1 MVQVSVMT
9 TGSSRPKPT
18 TEPKL
23 GAFIYLL
30 SSMAVIGGFLFGYDT
45 GIVSSAMLYV
55 PMADSMKPMGSVWQ
69 EVIVSVTPGVAGI
82 AALFSGYISDLY
94 GRKKLIIISSLI
106 FVVGAIIC
114 GAAAEKIMLLIGRII
129 LGAGIGFASMI
140 VPIYV
145 GEASPSNIRGQLV
158 TGFQLMITF
167 GLMAA
172 NIIAGGFSY
181 INPEVVGW
189 RLMFA
194 FAAVPAAI
202 QFIGFL
208 FLPESPRWLY
218 KNRSESEA
226 RAVLAKIYNGNDEW
240 TEYELSEIIES
251 QKIEDETSEGHQ
263 NEFTFKRILRTPH
276 VLKALCIGCA
286 LQAFQQLSGINTL
299 MYYTGTIIKSAGV
312 KDNHTTIWIS
322 VGTSA
327 VNFFCTFIPM
337 YLIEKIGRRKL
348 LLASV
353 CGVIVSLVLMGIS
366 FLIINK
372 TSAKVIPYDNFSNL
386 NFTIENEIHHCMSY
400 SLCDDCISNEEC
412 GFCATPDDISK
423 KGYCFPVNEHDATL
437 GSSVGF
443 CKNPS
448 NDDMHTYNNITYE
461 WNKEYCIT
469 KWTVL
474 PIIIMVIYLCSFST
488 GYAPL
493 PYVLNAEF
501 YPFWARGTCVS
512 LSTFSN
518 WAFNLLIS
526 LTFLSLSEAATKYG
540 TFFIYAGITV
550 IALIFFYFLVPETK
564 GLTLDEIEL
573 LFMSKRDR
581 KKYEAQNKI
590 HPELLTSES
599 VKVNSLNK

>member
-9 TGSSRPKPT
+9 SGSSRPKPT

-55 PMADSMKPMGSVWQ
+55 PNASNMKPMGSVWQ

-94 GRKKLIIISSLI
+94 GRKKLIVISSLI

-181 INPEVVGW
+181 IDPEVVGW

-194 FAAVPAAI
+194 FAAVPAGI

-218 KNRSESEA
+218 KNRSEEEA
-226 RAVLAKIYNGNDEW
+226 RAVLNKIYNGNEEW
-240 TEYELSEIIES
+240 TEYELNEIIES
-251 QKIEDETSEGHQ
+251 QQKEDETSKGHR
-263 NEFTFKRILRTPH
+263 NEFTIKRILKTPH

-353 CGVIVSLVLMGIS
+353 LGVIASLILMGVS

-372 TSAKVIPYDNFSNL
+372 TSAKVLNYEHMGNL
-386 NFTIENEIHHCMSY
+386 NLTNDDQINHCMKY

-412 GFCATPDDISK
+412 GFCGTLDNISK
-423 KGYCFPVNEHDATL
+423 EGYCFPVNEHDSSQ

-448 NDDMHTYNNITYE
+448 NDEMHTYNNVTYE
-461 WNKEYCIT
+461 WNKEYCVT

-540 TFFIYAGITV
+540 TFFIYAGITL
-550 IALIFFYFLVPETK
+550 IALTFFYFFVPETK
-564 GLTLDEIEL
+564 GLTLDEIEI
-573 LFMSKRDR
+573 LFMSKKERI
-581 KKYEAQNKI
+581 KFKNQNKI
-590 HPELLTSES
+590 HPESLGSEQLKITSLE
-599 VKVNSLNK
+599 K